1 MVSVTY
7 CDEKPIN
14 YFLGDIDM
22 IYHRVKL
29 LMIFLIT
36 MTIIFTSPMKTAV
49 AEDKI
54 AGKDRTETAIE
65 ISKRRVREDVILVN
79 GSSFSDAISAISLAK
94 KENAAILLNQSKEL
108 DPRNKSEISRI
119 QAEKVFIIGG
129 NKVISSSIE
138 EELQEGHDVI
148 RIFGENRFDTNK
160 KVNEYVF
167 TQKPETIIIT
177 NASAFADLLS
187 ISAYAYQN
195 QIPIIISD
203 KEGEKLDIDGID
215 PRTTYLV
222 GVEGVLSRSIEK
234 KVKKPIRI
242 AGSNRYET
250 SLAVQESF
258 YKNQSDVFVT
268 TGEHFADALAGVTLC
283 NNGENILL
291 VKKSTKEI
299 PENSKYN
306 FTLIGGRIQNG
317 KGVALY
323 VNPHQDDETL
333 AMGLQMLKDR
343 KDGKEIYIIQMTN
356 RDKSIAVEKIN
367 KRLRL
372 ENRAEIDKKRCILQE
387 TGK

>member
-1 MVSVTY
+1 M
-7 CDEKPIN
+7 
-14 YFLGDIDM
+14 
-22 IYHRVKL
+22 
-29 LMIFLIT
+29 
-36 MTIIFTSPMKTAV
+36 
-49 AEDKI
+49 
-54 AGKDRTETAIE
+54 
-65 ISKRRVREDVILVN
+65 
-79 GSSFSDAISAISLAK
+79 
-94 KENAAILLNQSKEL
+94 
-108 DPRNKSEISRI
+108 
-119 QAEKVFIIGG
+119 
-129 NKVISSSIE
+129 
-138 EELQEGHDVI
+138 I

-222 GVEGVLSRSIEK
+222 GGEGVLSRSIEK

-291 VKKSTKEI
+291 VKKVRKRFL
-299 PENSKYN
+299 K
-306 FTLIGGRIQNG
+306 IQN
-317 KGVALY
+317 
-323 VNPHQDDETL
+323 
-333 AMGLQMLKDR
+333 
-343 KDGKEIYIIQMTN
+343 II
-356 RDKSIAVEKIN
+356 S
-367 KRLRL
+367 RL
-372 ENRAEIDKKRCILQE
+372 
-387 TGK
+387 